1 MDINL
6 GSQRLVRL
14 GETYSVDQIQG
25 LALTKRIDAFGQ
37 MAKLFSRPRPED
49 IEVDAP
55 RKRYEPFWYAAA
67 SSRYAYD
74 RHHVYRVEV
83 PANVRSVTVA
93 GQEFPVA
100 TGGRAPAIEVEAT
113 NFCVEEEHRE
123 LLVDGVHGEESNDL
137 RKYLTHEKIEV
148 DDVATLEDG
157 GATVSQ
163 PAVLGSFVVRKL
175 VNSMMKTFHAD
186 AVREEKID
194 VDELI
199 LYYRP
204 VYAVE
209 YHWKAKDKRQ
219 VLEFD
224 AVTGE
229 AKAEATQVKRQVLK
243 VLENDALF
251 DIGADTIGMLV
262 PGSNIAIKVA
272 RFGARKAIG

>member
-1 MDINL
+1 
-6 GSQRLVRL
+6 
-14 GETYSVDQIQG
+14 
-25 LALTKRIDAFGQ
+25 
-37 MAKLFSRPRPED
+37 
-49 IEVDAP
+49 
-55 RKRYEPFWYAAA
+55 
-67 SSRYAYD
+67 
-74 RHHVYRVEV
+74 V
-83 PANVRSVTVA
+83 PANVRAVTIA

-100 TGGRAPAIEVEAT
+100 AGRAPAIEIEAT
-113 NFCVEEEHRE
+113 NFFVEEERRE
-123 LLVDGVHGEESNDL
+123 LLVDGERGEESNDL

-148 DDVATLEDG
+148 EDVSTLDDD
-157 GATVSQ
+157 GATVTQ

-175 VNSMMKTFHAD
+175 VNSMMKTFQAD

-194 VDELI
+194 VDELV

-209 YHWKAKDKRQ
+209 YFWKAKDKRQ

-224 AVTGE
+224 ALTGE
-229 AKAEATQVKRQVLK
+229 SRAEPTQVKRQVLK